1 MTILHKDQ
9 CQDIWVFIELREKKP
24 RKVGLELL
32 GRGRELAKST
42 GQRLAAVVIGD
53 EVSEVAAQM
62 SAVGADLV
70 YLVEGAALGH
80 YTTDGYTQVFAEL
93 IQTYKPNV
101 VLFGATSDGC
111 ALAARLAAR
120 LGTGLAAGCTGVDIA
135 AESAIVTWT
144 RPAYGGMV
152 LATLVCPDH
161 RPQMGTVRP
170 AVFACPVPNYKR
182 AGEIIRVDSAIEP
195 EDIRTKLFG
204 ILQVCAGAPALEEA
218 EVIVAGGRGMGRE
231 ENFSLLERLAK
242 VLGGIVGA
250 SRAAVES
257 EWIHRIYQV
266 GQTGKF
272 VRPKIYFACGIS
284 GAREHLAGMAA
295 ADIVIAVNLD
305 PAAPIFQVADF
316 GIVGDVV
323 EVLPLLTEQFKQ
335 IKGIVTGNG
344 HTARLK

>member
-1 MTILHKDQ
+1 MTNLHNNQ
-9 CQDIWVFIELREKKP
+9 YQDIWVFIELREKKP

-70 YLVEGAALGH
+70 YLVESTALGH
-80 YTTDGYTQVFAEL
+80 YTTDGYTQVLAEL

-101 VLFGATSDGC
+101 VLFGATSDSC

-135 AESAIVTWT
+135 AESAVVSWT
-144 RPAYGGMV
+144 RPAYGGRL

-170 AVFACPVPNYKR
+170 AVFDCPANNYKR
-182 AGEIIRVDSAIEP
+182 AGKIIRVDSAVEP
-195 EDIRTKLFG
+195 EKIRTKLFG
-204 ILQVCAGAPALEEA
+204 ILQVCAGGRALEEA
-218 EVIVAGGRGMGRE
+218 EIIVAGGRGMGRE
-231 ENFSLLERLAK
+231 ENFSLLEKLAK
-242 VLGGIVGA
+242 ALGGIVGA
-250 SRAAVES
+250 SRGAVEA
-257 EWIHRIYQV
+257 EWIHRIYQI
-266 GQTGKF
+266 GQTGKV
-272 VRPKIYFACGIS
+272 VRPKVYFACGIS
-284 GAREHLAGMAA
+284 GAREHLAGMSD

-305 PAAPIFQVADF
+305 PAAPIFRIADF
-316 GIVGDVV
+316 GIVGDVL
-323 EVLPLLTEQFKQ
+323 EVLPLLTEQFRQ
-335 IKGIVTGNG
+335 VRGIMTGNG
-344 HTARLK
+344 SNK